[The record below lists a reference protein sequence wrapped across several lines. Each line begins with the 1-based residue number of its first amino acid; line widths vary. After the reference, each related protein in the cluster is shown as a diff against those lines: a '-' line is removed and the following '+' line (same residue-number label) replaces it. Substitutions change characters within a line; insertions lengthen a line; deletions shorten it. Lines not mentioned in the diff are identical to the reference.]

1 MITYPNHHSNS
12 GIMATVINDRIDVRI
27 SKEQKELFKL
37 ASELSGFKN
46 LTEFVVY
53 CINKEAN
60 QIVIDHNQVLK
71 SMEDKKIFL
80 NAILHPP
87 QPNAKLKKA
96 QLNYSKFLA
105 SDEVEHKRSGK
116 KAR

>member
-1 MITYPNHHSNS
+1 MITYYKQQRNTC
-12 GIMATVINDRIDVRI
+12 IMATVINDRIDVRI